1 LHVQEQAI
9 DRDFPWQIRRI
20 HPHSER
26 HELTSKKRKVEK
38 KQARIVREEVIR
50 VLLEIAVIPRQVSKC
65 LVEIPLIQLADIPLL
80 NPAATNITLDG
91 WMAKAF
97 ASDKQL
103 GIIRDRIPFAAV
115 YIPSAPHSA
124 DFFNLAVAIGKTP
137 IPQVAPENHNQA
149 CWIKTNQYY
158 WQARGLVFAHRLFGL
173 IPDPLAE
180 GGVLNRYLPET
191 SLHNLRLNIDYDL
204 ARYRLLLEGEPYI
217 KTWAATNGISYPF
230 KSPLE
235 LFLQTLKDGF
245 QILLLLGPLNLYPEP
260 LSKRS
265 QRYNLNARIRLL
277 SNKEWDDLDPLEGI
291 PASPKRKKRVSP
303 EKLRPPYK
311 VAKQQ
316 YVRTLKK
323 MGWNG
328 YWLLALL
335 KYKKQEPL
343 KPLFEAYLA
352 AFRAGSE
359 LFIPDFEWI
368 DGQPYQAQ
376 HTSQRRAEAVIDADG
391 YIRWYWA

>member
-1 LHVQEQAI
+1 M
-9 DRDFPWQIRRI
+9 
-20 HPHSER
+20 
-26 HELTSKKRKVEK
+26 RK
-38 KQARIVREEVIR
+38 EVIR
-50 VLLEIAVIPRQVSKC
+50 LWLEIALIKREVSKC

-91 WMAKAF
+91 WMAKAL

-103 GIIRDRIPFAAV
+103 GIIRDTIPFAAV
-115 YIPSAPHSA
+115 YIPSAPNSL
-124 DFFNLAVAIGKTP
+124 DFFNLALAIGE
-137 IPQVAPENHNQA
+137 IPKPKVALENHNQA
-149 CWIKTNQYY
+149 CWIKTIQYY
-158 WQARGLVFAHRLFGL
+158 WQARGLVFAHRVFGV

-180 GGVLNRYLPET
+180 AGVLRRYLPET
-191 SLHNLRLNIDYDL
+191 SLENLRLNSDIDL
-204 ARYRLLLEGEPYI
+204 ACYRLLLEGEPYI
-217 KTWAATNGISYPF
+217 KTWAAAEGISYPF

-245 QILLLLGPLNLYPEP
+245 QIFLLLGPLNLYHEP

-265 QRYNLNARIRLL
+265 QRSNLNARMRLL
-277 SNKEWDDLDPLEGI
+277 SDKEWDDLDPLEGI

-303 EKLRPPYK
+303 EKLRPPYTE
-311 VAKQQ
+311 AQEQ

-328 YWLLALL
+328 YWLYALL
-335 KYKKQEPL
+335 KFKNQEPL

-352 AFRAGSE
+352 AFRAGCE

-368 DGQPYQAQ
+368 DGQPYQAK
-376 HTSQRRAEAVIDADG
+376 HTSQRRAEAEIDTDG
-391 YIRWYWA
+391 YIRWHWA

>member
-1 LHVQEQAI
+1 L
-9 DRDFPWQIRRI
+9 
-20 HPHSER
+20 
-26 HELTSKKRKVEK
+26 KK
-38 KQARIVREEVIR
+38 KQASTVREEVIR
-50 VLLEIAVIPRQVSKC
+50 IWLEIALLKREVSKC
-65 LVEIPLIQLADIPLL
+65 LLEIPLIQLADIPLL

-91 WMAKAF
+91 WMAKAK
-97 ASDKQL
+97 AEDKQL
-103 GIIRDRIPFAAV
+103 GIIRSRIPYAAV
-115 YIPSAPHSA
+115 YIPSAPNSVN
-124 DFFNLAVAIGKTP
+124 FFDLALAIGE
-137 IPQVAPENHNQA
+137 IPKSQVASENYNQA
-149 CWIKTNQYY
+149 CWTKTNQYY
-158 WQARGLVFAHRLFGL
+158 WQARGLVFAHKVFGV
-173 IPDPLAE
+173 IPDPLGK
-180 GGVLNRYLPET
+180 GGVLSRYLPET
-191 SLHNLRLNIDYDL
+191 SLENLRLDREIDL
-204 ARYRLLLEGEPYI
+204 ACYRLLLKGEPYI
-217 KTWAATNGISYPF
+217 KTWAAEEGISYPF

-245 QILLLLGPLNLYPEP
+245 QILLLLGPLNLYHEP

-277 SNKEWDDLDPLEGI
+277 SDKEWDDLDSLEGI

-311 VAKQQ
+311 VAKRQ

-335 KYKKQEPL
+335 KHKNQEPL
-343 KPLFEAYLA
+343 KALFEAYLA

-359 LFIPDFEWI
+359 SFIPDFEWI
-368 DGQPYQAQ
+368 DGQPYQAK
-376 HTSQRRAEAVIDADG
+376 HTSQRRAKAEIDRDG

>member
-1 LHVQEQAI
+1 M
-9 DRDFPWQIRRI
+9 
-20 HPHSER
+20 
-26 HELTSKKRKVEK
+26 
-38 KQARIVREEVIR
+38 REEVIR
-50 VLLEIAVIPRQVSKC
+50 LWLEIAIVQREISKC
-65 LVEIPLIQLADIPLL
+65 LLEIPLIQLADISLL

-91 WMAKAF
+91 WMAKAK
-97 ASDKQL
+97 AIDQQL

-115 YIPSAPHSA
+115 YIPSAPNSS
-124 DFFNLAVAIGKTP
+124 DFFSLALAIGEIP
-137 IPQVAPENHNQA
+137 ISPMAPENFNQA

-158 WQARGLVFAHRLFGL
+158 WQARGLVFAHRLFGV

-235 LFLQTLKDGF
+235 LFLETLKDGF
-245 QILLLLGPLNLYPEP
+245 QILLLLGPLNLYHEP
-260 LSKRS
+260 LSKRT

-277 SNKEWDDLDPLEGI
+277 NNKEWDDLDLLKGI
-291 PASPKRKKRVSP
+291 PASPKRKKRISP
-303 EKLRPPYK
+303 EKLRPSYT
-311 VAKQQ
+311 VAKRQ
-316 YVRTLKK
+316 YARTLKK

-328 YWLLALL
+328 YWILALL
-335 KYKKQEPL
+335 KHKNQEPI
-343 KPLFEAYLA
+343 KSLFKDYLA

-368 DGQPYQAQ
+368 DGQPSQAH
-376 HTSQRRAEAVIDADG
+376 HTSQRRAEAKIDRDG